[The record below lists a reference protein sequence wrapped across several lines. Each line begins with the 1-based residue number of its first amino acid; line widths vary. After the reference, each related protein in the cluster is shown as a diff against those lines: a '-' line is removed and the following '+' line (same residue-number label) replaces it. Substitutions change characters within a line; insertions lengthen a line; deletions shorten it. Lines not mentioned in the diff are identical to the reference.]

1 MTKIMLDS
9 VRESLEKLAE
19 ERIVF
24 KTEQSC
30 LDYYKYYYEE
40 LTDEEILAEIRRVN
54 EQTIIIKIPSLEETW
69 KKIRNQRV

>member
-9 VRESLEKLAE
+9 VRESLEKFAE

-40 LTDEEILAEIRRVN
+40 LTDDEILAEIRRVN